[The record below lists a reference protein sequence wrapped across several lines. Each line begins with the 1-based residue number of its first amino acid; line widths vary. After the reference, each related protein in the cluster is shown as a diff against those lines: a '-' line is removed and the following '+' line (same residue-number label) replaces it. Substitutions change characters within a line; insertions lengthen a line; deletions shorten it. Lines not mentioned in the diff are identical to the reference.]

1 MRRGGNRGF
10 ERRPPY
16 RDPGRRV
23 IIVCEGSKT
32 EPQYFDA
39 IRKELRLPTVQVIV
53 TKASGTDPRN
63 VVDDAIAKRKEL
75 IDDQRWNAER
85 DTIWAVYDGDEHIT
99 HNKRNWDEALDIAR
113 RKKVNL
119 AISNPCFE

>member
-1 MRRGGNRGF
+1 
-10 ERRPPY
+10 
-16 RDPGRRV
+16 
-23 IIVCEGSKT
+23 
-32 EPQYFDA
+32 
-39 IRKELRLPTVQVIV
+39 VQVIV